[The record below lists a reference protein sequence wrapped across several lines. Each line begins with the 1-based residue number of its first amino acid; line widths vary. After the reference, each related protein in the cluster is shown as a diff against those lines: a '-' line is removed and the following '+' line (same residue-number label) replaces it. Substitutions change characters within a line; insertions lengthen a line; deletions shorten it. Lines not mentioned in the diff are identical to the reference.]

1 MKYIYILILL
11 FNIILINSQTIIVQD
26 ISTRD
31 KISHVIFRDKNNLHS
46 STNELGLADISLLDK
61 SGDIIAY
68 HAAYASY
75 TLSETEK
82 TKSQVEIQLHSKT
95 VVLDEIVLSANK
107 KSESKIDIPYSIKVI
122 PQKEIEFANQATSA
136 DVLQNTG
143 AIFVQKSQMGG
154 GSPVLRGFEANK
166 VLIVVDGV
174 RMNNAIYRG
183 GHLQDII
190 SLDANMLERSEV
202 LFGPSSTIYGSD
214 ALGGVMHFY
223 TKNAELSATD
233 KMLVKVNTMARY
245 ASVNKENTG
254 HLDFNLGWKKIASLT
269 NITYSDFGDLMSGK
283 TDLAGSSKNWN
294 RNYYVKRFNNRD
306 SILKNS
312 NNNLQVGTA
321 YSQLDIM
328 QRFLI
333 KTGKYTSHNI
343 NIQYS
348 QSSDIPRYDR
358 LTEVATKTIIVNG
371 AKTNELK
378 FAEWNYGPQKRL
390 LTAYTLSNNYKS
402 KISDDAKII
411 LAYQKIDQDRISRRF
426 QNANRT
432 IQTEDVSV
440 FSLNIDVFK
449 LLANKHELKYGAE
462 LQSNLVTSKAK
473 SINLNTQAESKA
485 ATRYADNGNTM
496 SSLGIYVSHTWEVN
510 KIFVICDGIRFTQS
524 KLESNFNDTSFIK
537 FPFSKATQNNKAI
550 TGNLGFIWKEADNY
564 KVSVLANTGFRAPN
578 IDDMSKVFESS
589 GNIIIVPNPTIKPEY
604 ATNVEFG
611 ISKIFDKNYK
621 FDFTTFYTLLENALV
636 TTDFK
641 YNGSDT
647 IVINGVTK
655 KVQATQN
662 KNRAY
667 IYGFSAGVQFDFN
680 KNISFKSIIN
690 YTYGRYFDVK
700 NDTVMPLDH
709 IPPVFGQSS
718 IIYQE
723 KNTDVEFFVRYNGR
737 KTKSD
742 YSSSGEDNAL
752 YSAEPNYGLMP
763 AWFTLNLR
771 CGYNLTK
778 AFRLNAS
785 VENITDNRYRTFS
798 SGVNAPGRNFI
809 ISLRCKL

>member
-1 MKYIYILILL
+1 MML
-11 FNIILINSQTIIVQD
+11 FNGVLIHAQTITVRD
-26 ISTRD
+26 ISSRD
-31 KISHVIFRDKNNLHS
+31 KICNVIFRDKNNLNS
-46 STNELGLADISLLDK
+46 NTNEIGVADISLLDK

-68 HAAYASY
+68 HAAYSSY
-75 TLSETEK
+75 TLTEIEK
-82 TKSQVEIQLHSKT
+82 TKSVLEIQLHAKT
-95 VVLDEIVLSANK
+95 VVLDEIVLSANR
-107 KSESKIDIPYSIKVI
+107 KSESKMDVPYSINVI
-122 PQKEIEFANQATSA
+122 SQKEIEFGNQATSA

-143 AIFVQKSQMGG
+143 AIFVQKSQLGG

-190 SLDANMLERSEV
+190 SLDANMLERTEV

-223 TKNAELSATD
+223 TKSAELSPTD
-233 KMLVKVNTMARY
+233 NMLVKVNSMARY
-245 ASVNKENTG
+245 ASVNNENTA

-269 NITYSDFGDLMSGK
+269 NITYSNFGDLMSGK
-283 TDLAGSSKNWN
+283 TGLAESSKNWN
-294 RNYYVKRFNNRD
+294 RNYYVKRINNRD

-312 NNNLQVGTA
+312 NNNLQIGTA
-321 YSQLDIM
+321 YSQLDVM
-328 QRFLI
+328 QRIAI
-333 KTGKYTSHNI
+333 KTGKYTMHNI

-358 LTEVATKTIIVNG
+358 LTEVASKTIIVNG
-371 AKTNELK
+371 AKTNELR

-390 LTAYTLSNNYKS
+390 LTAYTLSNNNKS
-402 KISDDAKII
+402 KISDDAKLI

-426 QNANRT
+426 QNANRIT
-432 IQTEDVSV
+432 QSEDVTV
-440 FSLNIDVFK
+440 LSLNIDVFK

-462 LQSNLVTSKAK
+462 LQSNAVTSKAK
-473 SINLNTQAESKA
+473 SLNILTQAESKA
-485 ATRYADNGNTM
+485 ATRYADNGNSM
-496 SSLGIYVSHTWEVN
+496 SSAGIYVSHTWEVN
-510 KIFVICDGIRFTQS
+510 KTFVVTDGIRFTQS
-524 KLESNFNDTSFIK
+524 ILESNFKDTSFIK
-537 FPFSKATQNNKAI
+537 FPFSKAKQNNKAI

-578 IDDMSKVFESS
+578 IDDMSKVFESA
-589 GNIIIVPNPTIKPEY
+589 GNIIIVPNPKIKPEY
-604 ATNVEFG
+604 ATNFEFG
-611 ISKIFDKNYK
+611 LSKIFDKNYK
-621 FDFTTFYTLLENALV
+621 FDFTAFYTLLDNALV
-636 TTDFK
+636 TTDFN
-641 YNGSDT
+641 YMGFDT
-647 IVINGVTK
+647 IIINGLAK
-655 KVQATQN
+655 KVQAAQN
-662 KNRAY
+662 KNGAY

-690 YTYGRYFDVK
+690 YTYGRYADVK
-700 NDTVMPLDH
+700 NDTVVPLDH

-718 IIYQE
+718 IMYNE
-723 KNTDVEFFVRYNGR
+723 KNTDVEFFVRYNGK

-752 YSAEPNYGLMP
+752 YSAEPNYGMMP

-771 CGYNLTK
+771 FGYNISKT
-778 AFRLNAS
+778 FRLNGS
-785 VENITDNRYRTFS
+785 LENITDNRYRTFS

-809 ISLRCKL
+809 ISLRFKF